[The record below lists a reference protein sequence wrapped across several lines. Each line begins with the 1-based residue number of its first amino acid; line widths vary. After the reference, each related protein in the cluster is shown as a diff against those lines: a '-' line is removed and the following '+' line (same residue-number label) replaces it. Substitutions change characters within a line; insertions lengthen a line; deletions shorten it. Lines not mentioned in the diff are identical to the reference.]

1 MRTPTDRLD
10 RTRYALRTLG
20 FEPSARDSVRLADS
34 EIAIAEVARR
44 GLPYFLPESRA
55 PGLDSPPCRVH
66 LTASGVYAPENLA
79 NDFADDADLAASV
92 IANADISLEVAAD
105 ELLES
110 LDDLLDALEPASPQ
124 DNRDPTNPPE
134 HRYLEFPSFGPHY
147 GTFLD
152 PDSFPDRDE
161 YGD

>member
-10 RTRYALRTLG
+10 RTRYALRALG
-20 FEPSARDSVRLADS
+20 FEPSARDSVLLADS

-44 GLPYFLPESRA
+44 GLPFFLPESRA
-55 PGLDSPPCRVH
+55 PGLDSAPCRVH
-66 LTASGVYAPENLA
+66 LCASGVCAPEYFA

-92 IANADISLEVAAD
+92 IASADISLEVAAD
-105 ELLES
+105 ELLEA
-110 LDDLLDALEPASPQ
+110 LDDLLDSFEAAPIEG
-124 DNRDPTNPPE
+124 DHDPIVPPE
-134 HRYLEFPSFGPHY
+134 RRYLEFPSFGPHY